1 MSMINMEIELI
12 DIMLSFMLYF
22 TWEHLVQPP
31 APSAREESPGFT
43 GQDAGEIPA
52 SANSGKVPQKKN
64 RPHLRARV
72 KRRGKSPPAVWATYG
87 PGKPHPEQGR
97 IGEDEAAR

>member
-1 MSMINMEIELI
+1 MSTINMEIELI

-52 SANSGKVPQKKN
+52 SVNSGKVPQRSK
-64 RPHLRARV
+64 PPVL
-72 KRRGKSPPAVWATYG
+72 GK
-87 PGKPHPEQGR
+87 
-97 IGEDEAAR
+97 GEKVG